1 MGTSGLSDQNLG
13 ICELGG
19 SETREQAQKPTC
31 KDLGCNG
38 QKPAITTKAAYT
50 SVSNRADSRS
60 ARSHRL
66 AMLN

>member
-1 MGTSGLSDQNLG
+1 MCG
-13 ICELGG
+13 LGG
-19 SETREQAQKPTC
+19 SERREQAQKPTC

-50 SVSNRADSRS
+50 SVSKRADSRS